1 MAYSKVSNKTQ
12 DKDVQYLSKDFNS
25 FKDELI
31 SFAENYFP
39 DSYKDFSDGSPGMM
53 FIEMA
58 AYVGDV
64 LSYYTDKQLQETYLS
79 LAQDKENL
87 YNLAYSLGYRP
98 KVTAASSATLDVY
111 QLVPSK
117 FTTEYVP
124 DYDYALIL
132 EEESVFISTEGASF
146 YTTERVNF
154 NFSSSLDPTFKNIY
168 QFDANNNPEYFL
180 LKKHVKTISAERK
193 TQIFDVSAPEQFF
206 TLSLFDT
213 NIINIESITDSDGNI
228 YTEVP
233 YLAQD
238 TIFEDVANTAANDP
252 TLAQYNQQTPYLLK
266 VKKVPRRFVTRFT
279 GDNELQ
285 IQFGAGNSDKA
296 DVEIIP
302 NPDNIGLGIKDGRN
316 KLNVAYDPSNF
327 LYTRAYGQIP
337 SNTTLTVN
345 YLVGGGLKSNVN
357 SNTITQK
364 GILNI
369 VTKAGL
375 NGNLLNYIKTSISCN
390 NPEKAVGGA
399 SGETNEEIR
408 LNATANF
415 SAQDRTVTRE
425 DYLIRT
431 LSMPPRFGRVAKAY
445 ITQDDQT
452 SPLTT
457 EPNRIPNP
465 LALNLYVLG
474 YDANKQLTN
483 LNEATKQNLSN
494 YLEQFRMLTDSVN
507 IKNAF
512 IINFSM
518 QFEIVTFKSYN
529 NQEVILNCISE
540 IKDYFNIDRWQ
551 INQPIIISEIF
562 NLIGSVQGVQS
573 VEKIDFKNEY
583 GVADDYSQYRYDFTQ
598 ATKKG
603 VIYPSLDPSI
613 FQIKKP
619 NQDIEGRVTTY

>member
-1 MAYSKVSNKTQ
+1 MAYSKVSNKSQ
-12 DKDVQYLSKDFNS
+12 DKDVQYLNKDFNS
-25 FKDELI
+25 FKEELI
-31 SFAENYFP
+31 TFAENYFP

-98 KVTAASSATLDVY
+98 KVTAASSVILDIY
-111 QLVPSK
+111 QLVPAK

-124 DYDYALIL
+124 DYNYALTLDDQSIF
-132 EEESVFISTEGASF
+132 VSTEGSSF

-180 LKKHVKTISAERK
+180 LKKHVKAISAQRK
-193 TQIFDVSAPEQFF
+193 TQVFDVGAPEQFY
-206 TLSLFDT
+206 TLSLFDN
-213 NIINIESITDSDGNI
+213 NIINIESVTDSDGNI

-252 TLAQYNQQTPYLLK
+252 SLAQYNQQTPYLLK
-266 VKKVPRRFVTRFT
+266 VKKVPRRFVTRFN

-285 IQFGAGNSDKA
+285 LQFGAGNSDKA

-337 SNTTLTVN
+337 SNTTLTVT
-345 YLVGGGLKSNVN
+345 YLVGGGLNSNVS

-364 GILNI
+364 GVLNI
-369 VTKAGL
+369 VSKAGL
-375 NGNLLNYIKTSISCN
+375 NAKLLDYIKSSISCN

-399 SGETNEEIR
+399 GGETNEEIR
-408 LNATANF
+408 LNAIANF
-415 SAQDRTVTRE
+415 SAQDRIVTKE

-431 LSMPPRFGRVAKAY
+431 LSMPPRFGRIAKAY

-474 YDANKQLTN
+474 YDINKQLIN
-483 LNEATKQNLSN
+483 LNEATKTNLQN
-494 YLEQFRMLTDSVN
+494 YLEQFRMLTDSIN

-512 IINFSM
+512 VINFSL
-518 QFEIVTFKSYN
+518 QFEIVTFKGYN
-529 NQEVILNCISE
+529 NQEVLLNCINE
-540 IKDYFNIDRWQ
+540 IKDYFNIDKWQ

-562 NLIGSVQGVQS
+562 NLIGSIQGVQS
-573 VEKIDFKNEY
+573 VEKVDFKNEF
-583 GVADDYSQYRYDFTQ
+583 GTADDYSQYKYDFTQ
-598 ATKKG
+598 ATRKG

-613 FQIKKP
+613 FQLKKP

>member
-425 DYLIRT
+425 DYLVRT